1 MTTNGTPNLDRSRSG
16 DAHVCDPPTACLA
29 CLARSGLSAE
39 LTDNEIEDL
48 FKIAE
53 VRRLSKGEVLVS
65 EGDDS
70 NRLYSIAKGSFA
82 VTLQKTGDQEVELGR
97 LGPGTITGELA
108 FLDGLKRTAT
118 VKAATDNCCV
128 ISLDRKNLESLL
140 ETNPRLVYKVMR
152 AILRS
157 AHKTVGTMDKTYLDL
172 MNYIQS

>member
-1 MTTNGTPNLDRSRSG
+1 MTSSATSNLERSSSG
-16 DAHVCDPPTACLA
+16 DTHVCNPPTACLA

-48 FKIAE
+48 FKIAD
-53 VRRLSKGEVLVS
+53 VRQLSKGEVLVS
-65 EGDDS
+65 QGDDS
-70 NRLYSIAKGSFA
+70 NLLYSISKGSFA
-82 VTLQKTGDQEVELGR
+82 VTLRKTGDQEVELGR

-140 ETNPRLVYKVMR
+140 EANPRLVYKVMR

-157 AHKTVGTMDKTYLDL
+157 AHKTVGTMDKSYLDL
-172 MNYIQS
+172 IGYIQG

>member
-1 MTTNGTPNLDRSRSG
+1 MTTNGTPNLERSSSG
-16 DAHVCDPPTACLA
+16 DTHVCNPPTACLA

-48 FKIAE
+48 FKIAD
-53 VRRLSKGEVLVS
+53 VRQLSKGEVLVS
-65 EGDDS
+65 QGDDS
-70 NRLYSIAKGSFA
+70 NLLYSISKGSFA
-82 VTLQKTGDQEVELGR
+82 VTLRKTGDQEVELGR

-140 ETNPRLVYKVMR
+140 EANPRLVYKVMR

-157 AHKTVGTMDKTYLDL
+157 AHKTVGTMDKSYLDL
-172 MNYIQS
+172 INYIQG

>member
-70 NRLYSIAKGSFA
+70 NSLYSIANGSFA
-82 VTLQKTGDQEVELGR
+82 VTLRSTADQGVEVKR
-97 LGPGTITGELA
+97 LAPGTITGELA

-128 ISLDRKNLESLL
+128 IELERERLESIL
-140 ETNPRLVYKVMR
+140 EANPRLVYKVMR

-157 AHKTVGTMDKTYLDL
+157 AHRTVGTMDKTYLDL
-172 MNYIQS
+172 VGYIQG

>member
-1 MTTNGTPNLDRSRSG
+1 MTSSATPNLDRSSG
-16 DAHVCDPPTACLA
+16 GHEHICNPPTACVA

-39 LTDNEIEDL
+39 LKDKEINDL

-65 EGDDS
+65 QGDDS
-70 NRLYSIAKGSFA
+70 SRLYSIAKGSFA
-82 VTLQKTGDQEVELGR
+82 VTLQKTADQEVELGR

-118 VKAATDNCCV
+118 VKAATDDCCV
-128 ISLDRKNLESLL
+128 ISLDRKDLESLL
-140 ETNPRLVYKVMR
+140 ETNPRLVYYVMR

-157 AHKTVGTMDKTYLDL
+157 AHRTVGTMDKTYLDL
-172 MNYIQS
+172 MNYIQG

>member
-1 MTTNGTPNLDRSRSG
+1 MTSSTTPNFERSSSG
-16 DAHVCDPPTACLA
+16 DTHVCNPPTACLA

-39 LTDNEIEDL
+39 LIDNEIQDL
-48 FKIAE
+48 FKITD
-53 VRRLSKGEVLVS
+53 VQQLSKGEVLVS

-82 VTLQKTGDQEVELGR
+82 VTLRKAGDQEVELGR

-140 ETNPRLVYKVMR
+140 ETNPRVVYKVMR

-172 MNYIQS
+172 MNYIQG